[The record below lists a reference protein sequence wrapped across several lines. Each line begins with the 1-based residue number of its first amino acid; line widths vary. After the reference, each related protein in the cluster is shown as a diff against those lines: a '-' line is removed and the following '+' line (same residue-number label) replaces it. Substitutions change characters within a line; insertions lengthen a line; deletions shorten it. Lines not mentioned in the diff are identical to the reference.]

1 MLASIHPESR
11 YGGIENHREPVL
23 LDYETKFPYITMQ
36 THVFESMR
44 ANSFGL
50 ASICQE
56 CLKRNALLR
65 FMTNKGQ

>member
-1 MLASIHPESR
+1 MLASIHSESR
-11 YGGIENHREPVL
+11 YGGIEHHRELVL
-23 LDYETKFPYITMQ
+23 LDYETRFLNITMQ
-36 THVFESMR
+36 THVFESLR
-44 ANSFGL
+44 VNAFGF